1 MSCTPANDGDRITP
15 FQTKWRIIGC
25 LCCFSVVVASFLY
38 APWVSHGPVF
48 CPFRFFFGM
57 PCPGCGL
64 TRSFCA
70 VSHGEI
76 RQAMRF
82 HLFGPFVYAACVC
95 AIPLLFIELAR
106 RRRIVWLRQL
116 LFSRRLGYIAAW
128 SLMLYHG
135 VRLFSMLLAGEV
147 IPALKGSALGQMCR
161 FLLHECGIGGT

>member
-1 MSCTPANDGDRITP
+1 MSCTPATNGDRMAP

-25 LCCFSVVVASFLY
+25 LGCLSVVLASFLY
-38 APWVSHGPVF
+38 VPWVSHGPVF

-70 VSHGEI
+70 VSQGEI
-76 RQAMRF
+76 REAMSF

-95 AIPLLFIELAR
+95 AIPLLSIEIAR
-106 RRRIVWLRQL
+106 RRRIDWLHQL
-116 LFSRRLGYIAAW
+116 LFSRRVGYIAAW

-135 VRLFSMLLAGEV
+135 ARLLAMLFAGEV
-147 IPALKGSALGQMCR
+147 MPALKGSALGQTVR
-161 FLLHECGIGGT
+161 FCLHLFGIGWP